1 VLRIWL
7 RAYGKTAKEV
17 AKMSYIIAEGLTKK
31 YGSGDAAVIAA
42 ADISFQIEEGEFI
55 GIMGESGSGKST
67 LLGMMGAMNAPT
79 SGRFIVDDIDIYS
92 LGQEQRADFRREFL
106 GFIFQSFHLV
116 PYLTVIENTMLPLAV
131 VKAGKKQKREMAQEA
146 LSQVGL
152 PEKAHRLPNQ
162 ISGGEK
168 ERVAIAR
175 SIVNEPPV
183 LLADEPTGNLDT
195 KTSREIMELLKRL
208 NQKGMTIVMVTHSPD
223 CAGYAQRI
231 MRVSDGKL
239 VGDNS
244 KVRSLDQWQR
254 KERKKEPL
262 PSQNQAVA
270 VGSRPTG

>member
-1 VLRIWL
+1 
-7 RAYGKTAKEV
+7 
-17 AKMSYIIAEGLTKK
+17 MSYIKAEGLTKQ
-31 YGSGDAAVIAA
+31 YGSGDAAVLAA
-42 ADISFQIEEGEFI
+42 ADIHFEIEEGEFI

-79 SGRFIVDDIDIYS
+79 SGRLIVDDIDIYS

-146 LSQVGL
+146 LRQVGL
-152 PEKAHRLPNQ
+152 LEKGRRLPNE

-175 SIVNEPPV
+175 SVVNEPPV

-231 MRVSDGKL
+231 LRLSDGKL
-239 VGDNS
+239 VGENS
-244 KVRSLDQWQR
+244 NVRSLDQWQR
-254 KERKKEPL
+254 QERKKAPL
-262 PSQNQAVA
+262 PSQDQAVA
-270 VGSRPTG
+270 VGSQPTG

>member
-1 VLRIWL
+1 
-7 RAYGKTAKEV
+7 
-17 AKMSYIIAEGLTKK
+17 MSYIIAENLVKK
-31 YGSGDAAVIAA
+31 YGSGDAAVAA
-42 ADISFQIEEGEFI
+42 VAGISFQIEEGEFI

-67 LLGMMGAMNAPT
+67 LLGTMGAMNAPT
-79 SGRFIVDDIDIYS
+79 SGRFIVDDIDIYT

-131 VKAGKKQKREMAQEA
+131 VKAAKKQKREMAQEA

-152 PEKAHRLPNQ
+152 LDKAHRLPNQ
-162 ISGGEK
+162 ISGGEN

-195 KTSREIMELLKRL
+195 KTSREIMELLNRL
-208 NQKGMTIVMVTHSPD
+208 NQKGMTIVMVTHSPE

-244 KVRSLDQWQR
+244 NVRSLDQWQR
-254 KERKKEPL
+254 KDRKKEPL
-262 PSQNQAVA
+262 PGQNRAVA
-270 VGSRPTG
+270 VGGLPTG

>member
-1 VLRIWL
+1 
-7 RAYGKTAKEV
+7 
-17 AKMSYIIAEGLTKK
+17 MSYIIAENLVKK
-31 YGSGDAAVIAA
+31 YGSGDAAVAA
-42 ADISFQIEEGEFI
+42 VAGISFQIEEGEFI

-79 SGRFIVDDIDIYS
+79 SGRFIVDDIDIYT
-92 LGQEQRADFRREFL
+92 LGQEQQADFRREFL

-131 VKAGKKQKREMAQEA
+131 VKASKKQKREMAQEA

-152 PEKAHRLPNQ
+152 LDKAHRLPNQ
-162 ISGGEK
+162 ISGGEN

-175 SIVNEPPV
+175 AIVNEPPV

-195 KTSREIMELLKRL
+195 KTSRGIMELLTRL
-208 NQKGMTIVMVTHSPD
+208 NQKGMTIVMVTHSPE
-223 CAGYAQRI
+223 CAGYAQCI

-244 KVRSLDQWQR
+244 NVRSLDQWQR